1 MKNTPALRPLIVSAC
16 LLFAFI
22 LGTSAAFAQDGAAS
36 KEKQTYNQLKA
47 FALTGGSAQ
56 VNALVLKKDRTEIT
70 LTGTVYFSD
79 QVNGQT
85 TGAVFIG
92 EGKFAAE
99 TPTNTEFEKD
109 NVKRLLGA
117 ENVESDFKTAVF
129 RFTDETAK
137 QIGQAQPGPANDR
150 AQKLA
155 LENDERQM
163 RETGANLP
171 ARLAVSLLNAE
182 KPGFFFATFDGGRRG
197 RFSLVLDYQN
207 RIPVANFDINAGEKG
222 LIWAY
227 NTAI

>member
-92 EGKFAAE
+92 EGTFKAE
-99 TPTNTEFEKD
+99 TPTNEFEKD

-117 ENVESDFKTAVF
+117 DNVESEITTPVF
-129 RFTDETAK
+129 RLTD
-137 QIGQAQPGPANDR
+137 
-150 AQKLA
+150 
-155 LENDERQM
+155 
-163 RETGANLP
+163 
-171 ARLAVSLLNAE
+171 
-182 KPGFFFATFDGGRRG
+182 
-197 RFSLVLDYQN
+197 
-207 RIPVANFDINAGEKG
+207 
-222 LIWAY
+222 
-227 NTAI
+227 